1 MVALVNIVLGLCA
14 RGGCTRLRDPLRPE
28 AAPGCTIGTVRE
40 LPGDDLV
47 PDASWIIDRRLDFDA
62 APAQLWPWLVQL
74 GKDRAGW
81 YLPRSVERLL
91 PARRRGARRIL
102 PQFQEV
108 AVGDDTPDWGPGE
121 PVFRLAVLRPNEA
134 LVYLSLRDRNNQH
147 RWPADGRRDPGVLA
161 LSWALVLDG
170 HGSGTTL
177 HIRLRVARTSR
188 RWSRAI
194 EVVGGLLDWLTIAG
208 LQRGLRERSGIP
220 RV

>member
-1 MVALVNIVLGLCA
+1 M
-14 RGGCTRLRDPLRPE
+14 
-28 AAPGCTIGTVRE
+28 RE

-47 PDASWIIDRRLDFDA
+47 PDASWILDRRLDFDA
-62 APAQLWPWLVQL
+62 APTQLWPWLVQL

-81 YLPRSVERLL
+81 YLPRSVEWLL
-91 PARRRGARRIL
+91 PSRRRGARRIL

-147 RWPADGRRDPGVLA
+147 RWPADGRRGPGVLA

-170 HGSGTTL
+170 HGGGTTV

-188 RWSRAI
+188 RWSPAI
-194 EVVGGLLDWLTIAG
+194 ETVGGLFDQLTILG
-208 LQRGLRERSGIP
+208 LSRGLRERVSNGGS
-220 RV
+220 